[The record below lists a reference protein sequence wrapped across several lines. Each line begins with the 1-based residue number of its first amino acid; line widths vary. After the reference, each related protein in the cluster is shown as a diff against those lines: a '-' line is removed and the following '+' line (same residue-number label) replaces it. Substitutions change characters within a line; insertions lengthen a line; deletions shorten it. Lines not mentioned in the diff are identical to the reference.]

1 MFLLFYAIFSA
12 STILEKIAQI
22 IIYALVMVVQIL
34 FNTFILRNL
43 FEDNGIIGCL
53 CRLLGI
59 LFIFIP
65 IIINRYS
72 FYRRNGFPFCI
83 LGEYPALT
91 YSELLSN
98 KNEIASKIEKLKSTG
113 QVLASPFA
121 GNLHDFAAPQLIF
134 LHQRKPYSRVFSK
147 SC

>member
-1 MFLLFYAIFSA
+1 
-12 STILEKIAQI
+12 
-22 IIYALVMVVQIL
+22 MVVQIL
-34 FNTFILRNL
+34 FNTLVLRSL

-65 IIINRYS
+65 IIIKQIF
-72 FYRRNGFPFCI
+72 FYRRNGFPFCV

-113 QVLASPFA
+113 QVLSKAHLQEI
-121 GNLHDFAAPQLIF
+121 LHDLPRHSSFSLPQQQEALQQSIF
-134 LHQRKPYSRVFSK
+134 KKLLKVLRRLYL
-147 SC
+147 SCHYTDKKCVK